1 MCFPKVSSF
10 FCTVSTILLYGA
22 VWLLLFNGCGY
33 FSGKKAGDLL
43 IARSG
48 NAKLYRSQLTGMVN
62 PETTAQDS
70 IQIINQYVEN
80 WVRRQILLQQ
90 AEFEPNNQMPGIE
103 QQLQDYK
110 ESLLIHN
117 FEQQMLGAFADTLI
131 NQDEIAS
138 YYEQNKTNFLLED
151 NILKAAFVIT
161 PKGETRKDSV
171 KLLLKKTDEFS
182 QQTLDNLTKKH
193 QWPSSLPHSWKTWD
207 DLKKQIPLEDNDFN
221 LISRNRFY
229 QNSDAVNSYF
239 LSAEAVVSRGEP
251 APLDYCMTEIKK
263 IIVHKRS
270 LEYLRQTKNRYYKEA
285 LNKGLIEIFRQP

>member
-90 AEFEPNNQMPGIE
+90 AEFEPDNQMPGIE

-131 NQDEIAS
+131 NQDEVAS
-138 YYEQNKTNFLLED
+138 YYEQNKANFLLED

-193 QWPSSLPHSWKTWD
+193 QWPSSLPHSWRTWD

-263 IIVHKRS
+263 IIAHKRS
-270 LEYLRQTKNRYYKEA
+270 LEYLRQTKNRYYEEA